1 MTYSDPNRKI
11 KFAERVAE
19 QIHGVFFG
27 GNWTDSNFKDQ
38 LESVTLNQAF
48 AKKGEH
54 NTIAELAYHIVY
66 FVKVQLRVLEG
77 GPLQG
82 SDAESFDVPAF
93 KIEEEWRSFLDEALA
108 AAKRHADSVAELDD
122 EILFEPFV
130 DEKFGTWWD
139 NLEGLV
145 EHTHYHLG
153 QISLLR
159 KLYRE
164 K

>member
-1 MTYSDPNRKI
+1 MSTS
-11 KFAERVAE
+11 ERIAK
-19 QIHGVFFG
+19 QIRGVFFG

-38 LESVTLNQAF
+38 LTNVTLDHAF
-48 AKKGEH
+48 AKEGEH
-54 NTIAELAYHIVY
+54 HTIAELAYHIVY

-93 KIEEEWRSFLDEALA
+93 KTEEEWRSFVDEALA
-108 AAKRHADSVAELDD
+108 AAKRHADLVAELDD

-130 DEKFGTWWD
+130 DEKYGTWWN

-153 QISLLR
+153 QIVLSK
-159 KLYRE
+159 KLVA
-164 K
+164 